1 MVSHESHGL
10 SSQQSDLNTYRVYRQ
25 PWEVLGPQEAHLG
38 PTAQSRSCCP
48 EEGAPGPSWTRECSF
63 PERKAA
69 PVCSQGGASAS
80 FMLNKCALRRR
91 QRVRVTNG
99 KTLPLLTHKF
109 PGTLVQGAQHLHLNL
124 GGAGVSAGT
133 SHQGPAEGPWACS
146 LGGEGA

>member
-10 SSQQSDLNTYRVYRQ
+10 SSQQSDLNTHRVYRQ
-25 PWEVLGPQEAHLG
+25 PWEVLGPQEAHRK
-38 PTAQSRSCCP
+38 PTWDPQPRV
-48 EEGAPGPSWTRECSF
+48 GAAAPRRVPQALPGPGKAVFLREKRLLCV
-63 PERKAA
+63 PRD
-69 PVCSQGGASAS
+69 GASAS

-124 GGAGVSAGT
+124 GGAGV
-133 SHQGPAEGPWACS
+133 
-146 LGGEGA
+146 